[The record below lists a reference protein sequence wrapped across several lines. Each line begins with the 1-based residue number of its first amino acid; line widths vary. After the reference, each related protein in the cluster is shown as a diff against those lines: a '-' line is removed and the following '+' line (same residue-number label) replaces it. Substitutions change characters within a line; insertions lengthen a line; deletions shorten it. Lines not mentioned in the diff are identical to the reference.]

1 MFVAKCTVIVMA
13 ISQRTTRETGGDAV
27 FSAARAVSRFSVP
40 VNSSPLLTMKRA
52 LQVLL
57 LLVVILAAVVIARG
71 MMFTPKRVEVPAASA
86 FSPPPGAVERLAG
99 AIRIPTIS
107 PSDST
112 QRDSAAFR
120 AMHAYLEQTF
130 PRVSSTLAHETVG
143 KDALLYEW
151 KGSDASLAPVVLM
164 GHMDVVPVDPG
175 ARQLWKH
182 DPFSGDISDGFIW
195 GRGTLDDK
203 ATVLSL
209 LEATEALITQ
219 GFVPKRTIY
228 LSFGADEE
236 VGGAGGAAKIA
247 ELLKSRGVRPYFVLD
262 EGGTVVDHA
271 MPGVKPPVAVV
282 GIAEKGYETVEL
294 SVRAEGGHS
303 SMPPRHT
310 AAGILAKAITKL
322 EDNPLP
328 AGIGPEMSQLFD
340 VVGREMPF
348 GRRVLFANRWLLDPV
363 LKQVLAGQSTT
374 DAMMRTTTAV
384 TMLEGSPKDNVLPSL
399 AKAAVNF
406 RIIPGE
412 TSASVVEHVKKVI
425 DDPRVTVT
433 PVGGTFEPSLPS
445 PTNDAAWSG
454 LEKTIRQIYPEADVG
469 PYLVLGATDSRYF
482 RGITTNVYRF
492 TGNRIDIEDR
502 NRVHGTNERI
512 SAKSYLDG
520 IRFVYQLIKNTA
532 G

>member
-1 MFVAKCTVIVMA
+1 
-13 ISQRTTRETGGDAV
+13 
-27 FSAARAVSRFSVP
+27 
-40 VNSSPLLTMKRA
+40 MKRA
-52 LQVLL
+52 LQVLA
-57 LLVVILAAVVIARG
+57 LLVVVLAAVVIVRG
-71 MMFTPKRVEVPAASA
+71 VMFTPKRVQISAAPA
-86 FSPPPGAVERLAG
+86 FSPPAGAVERLAG

-112 QRDSAAFR
+112 QRDSAAFN
-120 AMHAYLEQTF
+120 AMHLYLMQSF
-130 PRVSSTLAHETVG
+130 PRVSAALTHEDVG

-151 KGSDASLAPVVLM
+151 KGSDPSLKPIVLM
-164 GHMDVVPVDPG
+164 GHMDVVPIDPG
-175 ARQLWKH
+175 AAKLWTH
-182 DPFSGDISDGFIW
+182 EPFSGDIADGFIW

-203 ATVLSL
+203 STVMGL
-209 LEATEALITQ
+209 LEAIETLITQ
-219 GFVPKRTIY
+219 EFVPRRTIY

-236 VGGAGGAAKIA
+236 VGGANGAAKIA
-247 ELLKSRGVRPYFVLD
+247 ELLKTRGVKPYFVLD
-262 EGGTVVDHA
+262 EGGTVVDNA

-282 GIAEKGYETVEL
+282 GIAEKGYATLEL
-294 SVRAEGGHS
+294 SVRSEGGHS

-310 AAGILAKAITKL
+310 AAGILAKAITKV
-322 EDNPLP
+322 EENPLP
-328 AGIGPEMSQLFD
+328 ATIGPEMGQLFD

-363 LKQVLAGQSTT
+363 LKRVLAASATT
-374 DAMMRTTTAV
+374 DAMLRTTTAV

-399 AKAAVNF
+399 AKAFINF

-412 TSASVVEHVKKVI
+412 TSASVMAHVKNVV

-433 PVGGTFEPSLPS
+433 PVGVSFEPSLQS
-445 PTNDAAWSG
+445 PTNNAAWSG
-454 LEKTIRQIYPEADVG
+454 LEQTIRQIYPDAAVG

-502 NRVHGTNERI
+502 TRVHGTNERI
-512 SAKSYLDG
+512 SEKSYLDG
-520 IRFVYQLIKNTA
+520 IRFVYQLIKNSA